1 MVGGRINDVCVWTW
15 TKQTWLTA
23 ISAVSVQEQTLNILY
38 NRMYKKK
45 SLDHI
50 VVYFICLIDYIC
62 MLHDFKIKSNFV
74 TDNEVSY

>member
-1 MVGGRINDVCVWTW
+1 MASGQINVCVRTW

-45 SLDHI
+45 KSLDHI

-62 MLHDFKIKSNFV
+62 MLHDFKIKV
-74 TDNEVSY
+74 IL